1 MLFTMVIVQVGCFV
15 VPVVREF
22 LDFSLPSG
30 PLVTVTFGAAA
41 IGCVAIEIIF
51 RRVSRQ
57 RGIDDQNGIN
67 DQNGIDDQNGIND
80 QISVVPPRP

>member
-1 MLFTMVIVQVGCFV
+1 MLITMIIVQVGCFV

-30 PLVTVTFGAAA
+30 QLVTVTFGAAA
-41 IGCVAIEIIF
+41 IGCIAIEIVF

-57 RGIDDQNGIN
+57 RGIDDQI
-67 DQNGIDDQNGIND
+67 GIDDQNGIDD